1 MGTEIYYQRKQ
12 QIKQSLNSG
21 DVLLQSAKSV
31 YRIRHLET
39 ALSLSVAMLSFC
51 LSSCPAETSIWN
63 ICHLPDIGQ
72 ESLRLELSDFILTAT
87 AAGSS
92 VKETEAEVTQ
102 HSQDS

>member
-1 MGTEIYYQRKQ
+1 MGLPSQPWVL
-12 QIKQSLNSG
+12 QSVHIAVGASA
-21 DVLLQSAKSV
+21 VLL
-31 YRIRHLET
+31 LT

-51 LSSCPAETSIWN
+51 RSSCPAETSIWN